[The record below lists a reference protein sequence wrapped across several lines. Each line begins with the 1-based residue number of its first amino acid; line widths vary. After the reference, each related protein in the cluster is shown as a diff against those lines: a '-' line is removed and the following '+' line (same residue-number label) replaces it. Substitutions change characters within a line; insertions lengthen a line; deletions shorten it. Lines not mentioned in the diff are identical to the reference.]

1 MRPTIKLAGLA
12 LLACCLALTSIA
24 TAKDTDAS
32 NRKDKKSEKEAPR
45 AKATVAVFRL
55 RGAIVE
61 TPRDGGLLSGLEHQ
75 VSLKDLVTRLNK
87 AADDEAVKGVVLS
100 LEGGHPSVSQ
110 AEEIR
115 QALAHLHDKGKKV
128 YAHADEL
135 SMGDYALLAGV
146 DRLSLV
152 PTGDLWLT
160 GLYGESPYLR
170 GLLDKLGVQPDFLT
184 CGDYKSAAEM
194 FMREGPSPQAE
205 EMQNWLL
212 DSRFDTE
219 LKLIAEGRGVD
230 AQKAKTWIDGG
241 PYSAAKAE
249 ELGLIDAVEQR
260 EDFEAALKQELGDAI
275 RFNHKYGQKS
285 QTELDLS
292 SPLAALNIWAE
303 LLSGSK
309 KKKSYKDSVAIVYVE
324 GPITLGES
332 EGSLLGETEQIAA
345 SSALRKALDQAAED
359 DTIKAVVLRVDS
371 PGGSATASEIILG
384 ATKRVRAKKPFVVS
398 MGNVAA
404 SGGYYVACGSDTIFA
419 DESTITG
426 SIGVVGGKLA
436 TNDLWKKVGI
446 KWKGY
451 QRGTNASILSSM
463 QVFTP
468 EQRTRMQAWMDEI
481 YGVFKGHVSEARGNK
496 LKKPID
502 ELAGGRVY
510 TGRQALD
517 LGLID
522 RIGTLDDAIHFV
534 ADQAQMKEYEIRVV
548 PEPKN
553 FLETLLEEAEGP
565 KDDSRHVSLGAVVPS
580 GPLVTAALPYLNE
593 LDPMRVRAVLTALKH
608 LETLRAEGV
617 VLMTPEFVWDR

>member
-1 MRPTIKLAGLA
+1 MRATIKLAGLA
-12 LLACCLALTSIA
+12 LLACGLALTTLA
-24 TAKDTDAS
+24 AAKDTDAG
-32 NRKDKKSEKEAPR
+32 RKDKKAEKETAR
-45 AKATVAVFRL
+45 TKATVAVFRL
-55 RGAIVE
+55 RGGIIE
-61 TPRDGGLLSGLEHQ
+61 TPREGGLLSGLEHQ
-75 VSLKDLVTRLNK
+75 VSLKDLIARLNK
-87 AADDEAVKGVVLS
+87 AADDDAVKGVVLS
-100 LEGGHPSVSQ
+100 LEGSHPSAPQS
-110 AEEIR
+110 EEIR
-115 QALAHLHDKGKKV
+115 QALLRLREKGKKV

-135 SMGDYALLAGV
+135 SMSDYALLAGV

-212 DSRFDTE
+212 DSRYDTE

-230 AQKAKTWIDGG
+230 VPKAKAWVDGG

-249 ELGLIDAVEQR
+249 EAGLIDAVEQK
-260 EDFEAALKQELGDAI
+260 EAFEAAIKQDFGETV

-285 QTELDLS
+285 ATELDLS

-303 LLSGSK
+303 LLGGAK
-309 KKKSYKDSVAIVYVE
+309 KKKSYKDSIAIVYVE
-324 GPITLGES
+324 GAITLGDS
-332 EGSLLGETEQIAA
+332 EGSLLGETEQVAA
-345 SSALRKALDQAAED
+345 STPLRKALDQAAED
-359 DTIKAVVLRVDS
+359 DTIKAVVLRIDS

-419 DESTITG
+419 DESTVTG
-426 SIGVVGGKLA
+426 SIGVVGGKLS
-436 TNDLWKKVGI
+436 TNDLWKKLGI

-451 QRGTNASILSSM
+451 QRGANASMLSSM

-517 LGLID
+517 LGLVD
-522 RIGTLDDAIHFV
+522 RIGTLDDALHFA
-534 ADQAQMKEYEIRVV
+534 ADKAQMKEYEIRVV

-553 FLETLLEEAEGP
+553 FLESLLEGAEGP
-565 KDDSRHVSLGAVVPS
+565 KDDTRHVSLGAALPS
-580 GPLVTAALPYLNE
+580 HSLLTMALPYLNG
-593 LDPMRVRAVLTALKH
+593 LDPARTRAVLTALRH
-608 LETLRAEGV
+608 LETLRAEGI
-617 VLMTPEFVWDR
+617 VLMAPQFVWER